1 MNYHI
6 KRTRK
11 SLIAGTLDIIIGILT
26 LIVLSIFAISPLIIT
41 PVQEGIIPYDLSLSF
56 IIIPAI
62 IIASLAIIGGVFAI
76 QRKNWKWA
84 LAGSIAAA
92 INPIPLGIGAII
104 LLALSRN
111 EFS

>member
-11 SLIAGTLDIIIGILT
+11 PLIAGTLDIIIGILT